1 MSRRDNDVVVTGIG
15 LFTPVGRKLDE
26 VFAALCDGTS
36 GLVKPPEDHP
46 AYGSLEVAGIAPPVD
61 AAALVPGPEIRTV
74 DRYVLMALQAADDA
88 LADADMQV
96 GRDVDEWR
104 IACVV
109 SGTGGLAALERQVVS
124 RTEKGR
130 TAVSP
135 YLLPGMLPNMGS
147 ARIAI
152 RYGMRGYS
160 SSIGT
165 ACAAGAQSIAEGIR
179 ILRADEADV
188 VVCGCSE
195 APLFPTLGDTFGNA
209 RALARGWDDPRQ
221 ASRPFDR
228 RRNGLAL
235 AEGAGV
241 FVLER
246 REYADARGA
255 AGYADI
261 IGWGATTDAHH
272 PTTPHPDGIGAAEC
286 MRRALRDAGVEG
298 ADIGYLNAHGTST
311 KLGDVAET
319 LAIRT
324 VFGAAVPA
332 VSSNKAVTGHM
343 LGASGVVEA
352 AATVMALSTGVLP
365 PTHNLEDIDP
375 ACDVDHIPR
384 TPRTSRVD
392 AALTNSFGFGGHNVS
407 LVLTHP
413 STTRKRATD
422 LTRET
427 EKGPT
432 S

>member
-1 MSRRDNDVVVTGIG
+1 MTRPDRGAVITGIG
-15 LFTPVGRKLDE
+15 LFTPVGRGVE
-26 VFAALCDGTS
+26 TVFEALCVGTS

-46 AYGSLEVAGIAPPVD
+46 AHGSLEVAGIAGEID

-74 DRYVLMALQAADDA
+74 DRYVLMALLAADDA
-88 LADADMQV
+88 LADAGIEV

-104 IACVV
+104 AACVV

-124 RTEKGR
+124 RTQKGR
-130 TAVSP
+130 MAVSP
-135 YLLPGMLPNMGS
+135 YLLPGMLPNMGA

-152 RYGMRGYS
+152 RHGLRGYS
-160 SSIGT
+160 STIGT
-165 ACAAGAQSIAEGIR
+165 ACAAGAQSLAEGLR

-209 RALARGWDDPRQ
+209 RALARGWEDPTE

-246 REYADARGA
+246 REHAQARGA

-261 IGWGATTDAHH
+261 IGWGMTTDAHH

-286 MRRALRDAGVEG
+286 MRRSLRDAGVQAAE
-298 ADIGYLNAHGTST
+298 IGYLNAHGTST
-311 KLGDVAET
+311 KLGDVAES

-324 VFGAAVPA
+324 VFGPTPPP

-343 LGASGVVEA
+343 LGASGVIEA
-352 AATVMALSTGVLP
+352 AATAMALQTGQLP
-365 PTHNLEDIDP
+365 PTHNLDDPDP
-375 ACDVDHIPR
+375 ACELDHIPKS
-384 TPRTSRVD
+384 PRAAAID
-392 AALTNSFGFGGHNVS
+392 LALTNSFGFGGHNVS
-407 LVLTHP
+407 LILTHP
-413 STTRKRATD
+413 STTRKRG
-422 LTRET
+422 REH
-427 EKGPT
+427 T
-432 S
+432 STQEGRSQ